1 MRTIYKLIIS
11 FLTEICGS
19 YQASLLQ
26 KTEKDPDQNLQKS
39 WLHVRCEEKFPGE
52 LYEADVLLLTELVAV
67 QGDVASQA
75 RHPGDKPRSEL
86 PEQDRRGEV
95 EFDLL
100 QPLLTLPVQLGGVW
114 EVVVVQALSLVYIWG
129 EYYDDDEIGDLDTA
143 VDILP
148 SLSAGSSAML

>member
-1 MRTIYKLIIS
+1 MK
-11 FLTEICGS
+11 
-19 YQASLLQ
+19 
-26 KTEKDPDQNLQKS
+26 KS
-39 WLHVRCEEKFPGE
+39 WFHVRCDEKFPGE

-129 EYYDDDEIGDLDTA
+129 RNNFKFLVLELQKSLKA
-143 VDILP
+143 SHILNKNIFNKQEQTCWN
-148 SLSAGSSAML
+148 